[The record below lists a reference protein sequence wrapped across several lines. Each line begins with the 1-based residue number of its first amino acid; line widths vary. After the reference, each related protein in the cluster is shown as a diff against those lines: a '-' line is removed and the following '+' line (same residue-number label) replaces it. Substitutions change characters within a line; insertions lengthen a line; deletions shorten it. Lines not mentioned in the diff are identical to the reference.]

1 MLANKWKKL
10 TPEQQAAYG
19 LGLIVAAIGVVVL
32 LLPGRESW
40 HAAGPQNVGHT
51 KVECNECH
59 TPAPG
64 SFIGQAFNNMMYAV
78 GISESATPFI
88 YKPAE
93 NEQCLACH
101 ENPDDRHPVAKFMKP
116 EFAKARQAVGVQFCV
131 SCHQE
136 HLGVRVS
143 VTLRVCQNCHEKTSL
158 DNDPVDI
165 PHTVLISDER
175 WETCLGCHD
184 FHGNHERKV
193 PTMVSRMLTEEQVQQ
208 YLDGGKSPYG
218 YRRLTVIQ
226 TMRRHKGDL

>member
-1 MLANKWKKL
+1 MPANKWQRR
-10 TPEQQAAYG
+10 TQEQQQAYG

-32 LLPGRESW
+32 LLPGNESW
-40 HAAGPQNVGHT
+40 HAAGPQNIGHSN
-51 KVECNECH
+51 VECGECH
-59 TPAPG
+59 TIAPG
-64 SFIGQAFNNMMYAV
+64 SLTGQAFNNMMHAV
-78 GISESATPFI
+78 GLSDSATPFI
-88 YKPAE
+88 YKPAG

-116 EFAKARQAVGVQFCV
+116 EFAKARQAMAVQFCV

-143 VTLRVCQNCHEKTSL
+143 VTPRICQYCHQDTAL
-158 DNDPVDI
+158 DDDPVDV
-165 PHTVLISDER
+165 PHAILIKEER

-193 PTMVSRMLTEEQVQQ
+193 PKMMSQILTEERIQH

-226 TMRRHKGDL
+226 TMRLHKGDL